1 MKKRI
6 FGILIALCIIVGVAP
21 LRVAAA
27 PQEQFSLQ
35 MGETYYFD
43 LTGECKNDGMIPY
56 TGYVPF
62 TYVGTIDAY
71 VIKGTQSSNT
81 SETYLH
87 SLFVAEEGMGYNKGW
102 DLINSAGLIYGKD
115 YTTNGITYTLRS
127 LSGGDTVATG
137 DRTKG
142 APENNEWDVIVGKD
156 SSLIKKKGDF
166 YSCVQEYRIVRGGQ
180 YGFENRTRGGWAS
193 DDVLLRPVLE
203 VPQGLAYDDMKVVTV
218 YLNGMTIGSGENAS
232 SPEKIKIVVK
242 AGETYPAPTAAGL
255 TPPQVGIVGMGLQ
268 WADNNGN
275 YYAPGDSVPADVDQ
289 LTASW
294 YRPEQGP
301 QGEKGDP
308 GDQGKPGTD
317 GITPELKIGED
328 GIWYVSYDKGA
339 TWNSLGI
346 KAIGVNG
353 EKGEKGETGAIG
365 ASGQDGANGASGKD
379 GQTPYV
385 GENGN
390 WWIGGEDT
398 GVKARGSV
406 KSQVVT
412 VSIAGVALAGNL
424 GWLAWF
430 LLEKRRGIAR

>member
-1 MKKRI
+1 
-6 FGILIALCIIVGVAP
+6 
-21 LRVAAA
+21 
-27 PQEQFSLQ
+27 
-35 MGETYYFD
+35 
-43 LTGECKNDGMIPY
+43 
-56 TGYVPF
+56 
-62 TYVGTIDAY
+62 
-71 VIKGTQSSNT
+71 
-81 SETYLH
+81 
-87 SLFVAEEGMGYNKGW
+87 
-102 DLINSAGLIYGKD
+102 
-115 YTTNGITYTLRS
+115 
-127 LSGGDTVATG
+127 
-137 DRTKG
+137 
-142 APENNEWDVIVGKD
+142 
-156 SSLIKKKGDF
+156 
-166 YSCVQEYRIVRGGQ
+166 
-180 YGFENRTRGGWAS
+180 
-193 DDVLLRPVLE
+193 
-203 VPQGLAYDDMKVVTV
+203 MKVVTV

-353 EKGEKGETGAIG
+353 EKGETGAIG

-398 GVKARGSV
+398 GVKSQGVGEKPGGDRQHCRSRTCR
-406 KSQVVT
+406 KSW
-412 VSIAGVALAGNL
+412 VACLVPPGKTKGYHPVNL
-424 GWLAWF
+424 WNKKSFPGAP
-430 LLEKRRGIAR
+430 G